1 MWPTLISGAAPVP
14 TKSSSASG
22 HGYLLSA
29 RSASGTRLS
38 EAISEAIAARA
49 TGGSPSQDLTEGL
62 DDDDNRSSPREG
74 SSFGFSFPTT
84 DSTLSLQS
92 DDSHTV
98 LAGRRSSIEEAARD
112 EAKFNMDPVS
122 LTLVGFQLKSAA
134 SPRRGAWDEAFEY
147 FVRSWRMA
155 PDLPVATRVLV
166 QDYLPLYHHQQG
178 ELEEAAAHYRPRMIA
193 ALGGSTA
200 LARLYV
206 SMARLSLSSSSTSRH
221 HRSFLFPSGAGQ
233 SHNPYATSGSQ
244 HQLYLSNISSPAR
257 SPSSPPS
264 SPRSGSELSDA
275 EYTLR
280 FGPLAFLE
288 EAFRLDP
295 HVFIT
300 SVEWAEA
307 RGLAENARMEL
318 STSQDEQDDLL
329 FAPTTVDANTGRQR
343 KQGNA
348 KERQRRRKARLQRE
362 QAKEDDGLM
371 AILGGAA
378 LVIAGGAVLV
388 GWWKKG
394 FTTGSS
400 T

>member
-1 MWPTLISGAAPVP
+1 M
-14 TKSSSASG
+14 
-22 HGYLLSA
+22 
-29 RSASGTRLS
+29 
-38 EAISEAIAARA
+38 
-49 TGGSPSQDLTEGL
+49 
-62 DDDDNRSSPREG
+62 
-74 SSFGFSFPTT
+74 
-84 DSTLSLQS
+84 
-92 DDSHTV
+92 
-98 LAGRRSSIEEAARD
+98 
-112 EAKFNMDPVS
+112 
-122 LTLVGFQLKSAA
+122 
-134 SPRRGAWDEAFEY
+134 
-147 FVRSWRMA
+147 
-155 PDLPVATRVLV
+155 
-166 QDYLPLYHHQQG
+166 
-178 ELEEAAAHYRPRMIA
+178 
-193 ALGGSTA
+193 
-200 LARLYV
+200 
-206 SMARLSLSSSSTSRH
+206 
-221 HRSFLFPSGAGQ
+221 
-233 SHNPYATSGSQ
+233 
-244 HQLYLSNISSPAR
+244 
-257 SPSSPPS
+257 
-264 SPRSGSELSDA
+264 

-288 EAFRLDP
+288 EAVRLDP

-394 FTTGSS
+394 FTAGSS